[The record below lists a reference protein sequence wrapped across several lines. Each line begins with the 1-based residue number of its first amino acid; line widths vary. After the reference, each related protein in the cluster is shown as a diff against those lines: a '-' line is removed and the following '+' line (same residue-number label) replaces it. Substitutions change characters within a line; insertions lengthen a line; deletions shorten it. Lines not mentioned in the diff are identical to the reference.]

1 MNKKFSFSLVFSI
14 VILLAFAY
22 ITFLGLVYWKE
33 GHLSTPV
40 LITAGLIA
48 IVLVCVIIMCKARET
63 RWKGI
68 GMFGQIFFGFIILTT
83 FLLSAVPFTNFL
95 RVRHDR
101 ADIADKVKQACDAA
115 IAMDSAYTNYVE
127 QRISDYQ
134 DNLDL
139 IVMGKDI
146 NPSVYAECVEGATG
160 GSDEEKIQALVASLR
175 KKLMPESTVEIV
187 TKRQKWIADAKGVN
201 VLNPMTPANINTV
214 DQQVNSWL
222 ENYQELSN
230 IQFKGEEVG
239 MFEYSQ
245 FESKLTELTDAY
257 SKFQFPSLW
266 AIIVAVVCF
275 GIMLLPYF
283 LTEHDLAG
291 IERQKGRK
299 NKSSNEFLN
308 EIMDAE

>member
-14 VILLAFAY
+14 VVLLAFAY

-33 GHLSTPV
+33 GNLSTPV

-48 IVLVCVIIMCKARET
+48 IVLMCVVIMCKARET

-68 GMFGQIFFGFIILTT
+68 GLFGQIFFGFIILAT

-115 IAMDSAYTNYVE
+115 IAMDSAYSDYVN
-127 QRISDYQ
+127 QRIANYQ

-146 NPSVYAECVEGATG
+146 SPTEYSECVAGATG
-160 GSDEEKIQALVASLR
+160 ENDEEKIQALVASLR
-175 KKLMPESTVEIV
+175 MKLMPESTVEIV
-187 TKRQKWIADAKGVN
+187 AKRQRWISDAMGVN

-214 DQQVNSWL
+214 DQQVNGWL

-230 IQFKGEEVG
+230 IQYKGEEVG

-245 FESKLTELTDAY
+245 FESKLTELTDIY

-266 AIIVAVVCF
+266 AIIIAVACF

-283 LTEHDLAG
+283 MTDQDVAG
-291 IERQKGRK
+291 NVARK
-299 NKSSNEFLN
+299 NSSNGNLFEKKN
-308 EIMDAE
+308 V